1 MREYCQFPVCL
12 GRLHVIVL
20 CLFAGLVLSGCG
32 NADTENLRKEAFKN
46 ILQKNILEKKGIRFP
61 RLTQAQEKTLGPYA
75 EHYKLLNFLSEDTAL
90 LQSFSGLPSL
100 QQRLMKTMDPGEK
113 KELIDEAGAS
123 MMDIKYKMLVAY
135 TKLKD
140 NKDSLVLPEDVQPLY
155 DEAFLKVVQTPME
168 LVLDL
173 IDDSLAAVQ
182 SATDLNDYL
191 LQHPGSAR
199 YRGATVVIEK
209 AEAEKEIQRLFGD
222 YKKKSDKALQTVRD
236 LNNLT
241 W

>member
-1 MREYCQFPVCL
+1 MRKYCQFSISL
-12 GRLHVIVL
+12 GRLHVFAL

-32 NADTENLRKEAFKN
+32 DADNDLRRIEAFKN

-61 RLTQAQEKTLGPYA
+61 RLTQAQEKSLGPYA
-75 EHYKLLNFLSEDTAL
+75 DYYRLLNFLSEDTAL

-100 QQRLMKTMDPGEK
+100 QQRLMKTMDPAEK
-113 KELIDEAGAS
+113 KVLIDEAGAS
-123 MMDIKYKMLVAY
+123 MMDIKYKLMVAY
-135 TKLKD
+135 TKLID
-140 NKDSLVLPEDVQPLY
+140 TKDSLSLPEDVRPLY
-155 DEAFLKVVQTPME
+155 DEAFLKVIQTPMD

-191 LQHPGSAR
+191 LQHPGAAR
-199 YRGATVVIEK
+199 YRGATVIIEK

-222 YKKKSDKALQTVRD
+222 YKRKSDKALQTVRD